1 MQHSD
6 PLYFPRA
13 TYAKKLLT
21 SLHDG
26 ITHAFTLFAPRRM
39 GKTQFLLQDIAPM
52 AEQMG
57 FNVFYFSFMDDNPD
71 TLAERFQT
79 ALYEFATNKP
89 TEKAKTFFAGVKK
102 IAAMGVEIE
111 RNESPQIIPPI
122 SNIISHIAND
132 KRQTLLLLDEVQELA
147 RASNT
152 QDLIRSL
159 RTGLDINQNQI
170 KTIFTGSS
178 TNGLKAIFNDSK
190 APFFHFAHSLDF
202 PTLGQDFTDF
212 LASIYE
218 QRTGN
223 ITNKAAFYQVFE
235 RLQKTP
241 MYMRAI
247 VQDMIVNPVL
257 SLEDAA
263 NIRLEQMQELSDY
276 SGLWAGLKPLD
287 RVLLADIA
295 SGNTSPYTSA
305 SRTRYAEALGIDAV
319 STANIQGCLRR
330 LERQDLVTRDTT
342 NALQIN
348 STALKTW
355 ILGNIEQ

>member
-1 MQHSD
+1 
-6 PLYFPRA
+6 
-13 TYAKKLLT
+13 
-21 SLHDG
+21 
-26 ITHAFTLFAPRRM
+26 
-39 GKTQFLLQDIAPM
+39 
-52 AEQMG
+52 
-57 FNVFYFSFMDDNPD
+57 
-71 TLAERFQT
+71 
-79 ALYEFATNKP
+79 
-89 TEKAKTFFAGVKK
+89 
-102 IAAMGVEIE
+102 
-111 RNESPQIIPPI
+111 
-122 SNIISHIAND
+122 
-132 KRQTLLLLDEVQELA
+132 
-147 RASNT
+147 
-152 QDLIRSL
+152 
-159 RTGLDINQNQI
+159 
-170 KTIFTGSS
+170 
-178 TNGLKAIFNDSK
+178 
-190 APFFHFAHSLDF
+190 
-202 PTLGQDFTDF
+202 
-212 LASIYE
+212 
-218 QRTGN
+218 
-223 ITNKAAFYQVFE
+223 
-235 RLQKTP
+235 